1 MESNNSERRL
11 SKSVLLVLVVS
22 GALGCGPDDSAA
34 ESCLK
39 VAPCGGDLVGEW
51 RLEAICVQ
59 RATLEASFAAS
70 IAGGFC
76 PTQTLG
82 AVTRGVSGSLVM
94 NADLTFTM
102 TGTLTGSTDFTVPAS
117 CLTGTNCAA
126 VNASLQ
132 AEIASHPEVVS
143 GSCSGGA
150 SCLCHQVLSV
160 PFAGS
165 GTYSTAGSTLTA
177 DAPLNNSQY
186 CVQGNTVHF
195 LASTMPGLMDEDLV
209 AVRQ

>member
-1 MESNNSERRL
+1 MELDKPEWRITRRA
-11 SKSVLLVLVVS
+11 LLVFVACAVV
-22 GALGCGPDDSAA
+22 GCGADDSAA
-34 ESCLK
+34 DSCLK

-51 RLEAICVQ
+51 RLEAVCVK

-82 AVTRGVSGSLVM
+82 TVTRGVSGSLVM
-94 NADLTFTM
+94 NADLTFSM
-102 TGTLTGSTDFTVPAS
+102 TATLTGSTDFTVPAS

-132 AEIASHPEVVS
+132 AELASHPEVLS
-143 GSCSGGA
+143 ASCSGSA
-150 SCLCHQVLSV
+150 SCLCHEVISV
-160 PFAGS
+160 PVAGS
-165 GTYSTAGSTLTA
+165 GTYSTAGSGLTA
-177 DAPLNNSQY
+177 DPPLDDSQY
-186 CVQGNTVHF
+186 CVQGDTVHF
-195 LASTMPGLMDEDLV
+195 LTSTMPGMIDADLV